1 MKPLIVVAS
10 CVALVGCAAPIKWYR
25 ADATEQQLI
34 QDRAYCAFEAEKST
48 ASYGP
53 GPRAYSV
60 ADAIAQ
66 GIGQGLEIAARQQ
79 SIFKLCMQARGYV
92 PIQGSAPGTGY
103 VERPAGE
110 GVIVHSRLEPGPLDR
125 TPPAVVPTSLSSP
138 STGDAYS
145 RMNRKIEAEPPAP
158 PKVGKFTYEANSS
171 PRPNAAPPRRPSP

>member
-110 GVIVHSRLEPGPLDR
+110 GVIVHSARRSAHIAVLAVHWRRILAHEPQDR
-125 TPPAVVPTSLSSP
+125 SGA
-138 STGDAYS
+138 ACA
-145 RMNRKIEAEPPAP
+145 AEGRQ
-158 PKVGKFTYEANSS
+158 VHL
-171 PRPNAAPPRRPSP
+171 